1 MQDVFL
7 GKRLMWTPGT
17 PLRDDTTLKKRLRT
31 PKRKKQPWIE
41 VQDGGTSGL
50 RGARPG
56 VQVKLPVSLSGPTG
70 GGPEPPWHQWRSSS
84 RVLVNSHEGFGRGGS
99 ELKLQR
105 CYRFA

>member
-70 GGPEPPWHQWRSSS
+70 GGAGATVAPVEVVQPGAG
-84 RVLVNSHEGFGRGGS
+84 EFT
-99 ELKLQR
+99 
-105 CYRFA
+105 